1 MTSIIKNDS
10 SAIIY
15 LFRMDPDRRKMRRRK
30 GLVDWDTRSVCDER
44 DSTCATSG
52 RPDRWTRAS
61 PISPRSNFLFFF
73 VAAACEWEELLPGS
87 SSFFSQLR
95 HAYTADAVTAR
106 TKANTEK
113 ARLMPSDVG
122 KDNCVESHSYVTM
135 RVLIL
140 FGNSLLVKIIKIQ
153 NWCTW
158 IRIQVSFCCWF
169 ERKTLAGNLADMGM
183 ERDADAICLPVV
195 TWLNRLI
202 QYIVSSLLKLNSYR

>member
-1 MTSIIKNDS
+1 MERTWPDSISFSPSSRICWWEKYWLLKLRVSPWQPSGNTRATATIHHLTGKEKWELNYWKAMTSIIKNDS

-87 SSFFSQLR
+87 SSFFS
-95 HAYTADAVTAR
+95 
-106 TKANTEK
+106 
-113 ARLMPSDVG
+113 
-122 KDNCVESHSYVTM
+122 
-135 RVLIL
+135 
-140 FGNSLLVKIIKIQ
+140 
-153 NWCTW
+153 
-158 IRIQVSFCCWF
+158 
-169 ERKTLAGNLADMGM
+169 
-183 ERDADAICLPVV
+183 
-195 TWLNRLI
+195 
-202 QYIVSSLLKLNSYR
+202 